1 MLMQISS
8 GSGPAECELA
18 VLFFFRALRKEF
30 PDIELVDERRGS
42 VAGGRASIR
51 FRTRG
56 EIPDLK
62 ALAGTIQWICPSP
75 LRPHHG
81 RKNWFIDLS
90 ILEEAPRPDTSGP
103 VRFERFRSGG
113 KGGQNVNKVETGV
126 RLVHSETG
134 IAVRET
140 GERSQWM
147 NRRRAEER
155 LQEAL
160 GGLRIEAERRD
171 EECAWHAAK
180 TLERGNPTRIYV
192 GPQFVLRDSRK

>member
-18 VLFFFRALRKEF
+18 VLLFFRALRKEF

-56 EIPDLK
+56 EIPDLR

-113 KGGQNVNKVETGV
+113 KGGQNVNKV
-126 RLVHSETG
+126 
-134 IAVRET
+134 ET

>member
-1 MLMQISS
+1 M
-8 GSGPAECELA
+8 
-18 VLFFFRALRKEF
+18 ALSE
-30 PDIELVDERRGS
+30 S
-42 VAGGRASIR
+42 A
-51 FRTRG
+51 
-56 EIPDLK
+56 
-62 ALAGTIQWICPSP
+62 
-75 LRPHHG
+75 
-81 RKNWFIDLS
+81 S

-126 RLVHSETG
+126 RLIHAETG

>member
-18 VLFFFRALRKEF
+18 VLLFFRALRKEF

-56 EIPDLK
+56 EIPDLR

-90 ILEEAPRPDTSGP
+90 ILDEAPRPDTSGP

-126 RLVHSETG
+126 RLIHAETG

-140 GERSQWM
+140 GERSGDSGSK
-147 NRRRAEER
+147 RRGGTKKAPGAPPKR
-155 LQEAL
+155 LSAGIPRGSTSDLSSFSGIQEN
-160 GGLRIEAERRD
+160 
-171 EECAWHAAK
+171 K
-180 TLERGNPTRIYV
+180 GNPTCTKS
-192 GPQFVLRDSRK
+192 P